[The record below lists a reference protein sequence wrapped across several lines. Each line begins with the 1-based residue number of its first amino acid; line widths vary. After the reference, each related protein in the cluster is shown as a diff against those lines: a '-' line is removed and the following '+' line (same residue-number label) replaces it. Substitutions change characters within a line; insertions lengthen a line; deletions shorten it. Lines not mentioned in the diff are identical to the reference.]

1 MASSV
6 KEWIAQLADD
16 KPAEAFKAYR
26 RIEIAATRATAPGKE
41 SDRAEI
47 AGVLA
52 AELNAMN
59 EPGKD
64 KKGNEKP
71 PEPKYPPQVRGKICQ
86 LLAYVGG
93 GKEVS
98 ALVKAMETLEIRE
111 TARCSLDANTSEEAA
126 DALVKALDEIGAE
139 FRLGVVNS
147 LGKRGGPKAIDALRK
162 AAADDK
168 DPAVRIAAV
177 EALAGIPDA
186 AHADVVLKA
195 AQCAQSCS
203 ATRAWKAAVR
213 LAESLRKA
221 GMKSQAA
228 DLYRKVEAE
237 GPEPQKAAAKIG
249 LEAVG

>member
-6 KEWIAQLADD
+6 KEWIAQLADG
-16 KPAEAFKAYR
+16 KPAAAFEAYR
-26 RIEIAATRATAPGKE
+26 RIEDAATRASAPGKDAE
-41 SDRAEI
+41 RAEI

-52 AELNAMN
+52 AELNAVTAA
-59 EPGKD
+59 GKD
-64 KKGNEKP
+64 NKGNDKP
-71 PEPKYPPQVRGKICQ
+71 PEPKYSPRVRGKICQ
-86 LLAYVGG
+86 LLACVGG
-93 GKEVS
+93 GQEVP
-98 ALVKAMETLEIRE
+98 ALVKALDTLEVRE
-111 TARCSLDANTSEEAA
+111 TARCSLDANTSEEATG
-126 DALVKALDEIGAE
+126 ALVKALDEIGAE
-139 FRLGVVNS
+139 FRLGVVYS
-147 LGKRGGPKAIDALRK
+147 LGKRGGPKAIDALRQ

-195 AQCAQSCS
+195 TQCTQSCS

-213 LAESLRKA
+213 LAEGLRKA

-237 GPEPQKAAAKIG
+237 GPEAQKAAAKIG